1 MYGKMGRFMEET
13 FISGFKYK
21 DISADLGN
29 LADSTKI
36 FMSMNSLILADVDC
50 Y

>member
-1 MYGKMGRFMEET
+1 MYGKTGRFMEET
-13 FISGFKYK
+13 FISGYKCK

-36 FMSMNSLILADVDC
+36 FMDMNSLTLADVDC